1 MAEEKAIFE
10 ERIVEYP
17 LTNGGISCDDTLTVV
32 LRAMRSMLHHD
43 ENRQIVVIRISNIR
57 IPYKRM
63 ETQRKKLRLKKIT
76 IVKAKLKEITRDFN
90 FVWILYR
97 EVRSHGVVIE
107 NRVSL
112 ATRLKI
118 FFDQT

>member
-1 MAEEKAIFE
+1 
-10 ERIVEYP
+10 
-17 LTNGGISCDDTLTVV
+17 
-32 LRAMRSMLHHD
+32 
-43 ENRQIVVIRISNIR
+43 
-57 IPYKRM
+57 M

-118 FFDQT
+118 FFDQI